1 MQTNDTYGM
10 VVDVSAKELIDLFKA
25 LPPEERA
32 EVAKFV
38 LQRDDSWIPASFL
51 QGMADAEAGRF
62 ANDAET
68 VLGGAD
74 GVKL

>member
-1 MQTNDTYGM
+1 M
-10 VVDVSAKELIDLFKA
+10 VIDMSAKELIEQFKA

-68 VLGGAD
+68 VLGGA
-74 GVKL
+74 KPPPLHLSALPPL